1 MCKIGPLTFKMGCFR
16 SGREKNIFRFAINNF
31 MTLKEIG
38 SKTAAT
44 PNRSIK
50 NHPSRIRQRM
60 KLSGYENAPIRD
72 EKAKYSISLV

>member
-1 MCKIGPLTFKMGCFR
+1 
-16 SGREKNIFRFAINNF
+16 

-44 PNRSIK
+44 PNLSIK

-60 KLSGYENAPIRD
+60 KLSGYENAPIKD
-72 EKAKYSISLV
+72 EKPSIPLHWFSKPQQIKV